1 MWQRWYLRDRVAGR
15 KVLLIDDSE
24 ISLHF
29 ASQVLVRAGYDVKTS
44 TEVVE
49 FQTALGDWRPD
60 LILTDV
66 SMPGMSG
73 VELCRLLKSSY
84 ETAHVPVLL
93 FSALSNEEL
102 EVLARECE
110 ADGFLSKV
118 NGLDRLPQ
126 ELELLIES
134 ALF

>member
-1 MWQRWYLRDRVAGR
+1 MVSCGPVVRRR
-15 KVLLIDDSE
+15 VLLIDDSE

-29 ASQVLVRAGYDVKTS
+29 AEQVLVRAGWDVTTS

-49 FQTALGDWRPD
+49 FKATLGDWKPD
-60 LILTDV
+60 VILTDV

-73 VELCRLLKSSY
+73 IELCRLLKSNY

-93 FSALSNEEL
+93 FSALSNDEL

-110 ADGFLSKV
+110 ADGYLSKV
-118 NGLDRLPQ
+118 NGLERLPE
-126 ELELLIES
+126 ELAFLIENTV
-134 ALF
+134 F